1 MINNFNSALNLHNK
15 LMFGLNP
22 TNEVENAEY
31 KRLLYTSTFYGILSN
46 IITGIFQYDNIT
58 DIERLTIDRSFFFN
72 NYVGACKSDE
82 YGFIVAPVVPQ
93 GNINVY
99 GEYDEYNVIFSNA
112 ENLTYKVNDDNF
124 VLGRLTNMPSVS
136 DCMLCYM
143 YASQLAEIKI
153 SVDNSIKLSRKVSLF
168 VGDDNQVRSFKQ
180 LFDKVDNG
188 EPLAIVNEYSE
199 DTTKMLSFDKP
210 TSVGEYYDNFRDT
223 VLEFLSMTGLSE
235 LYNPNKKERLVTDE
249 VNNTQNI
256 QNTLLKNRVE
266 NRKEFINKINDKF
279 NLDIEVA
286 LNFSLK
292 DDVDDLFNIDSFG
305 DDSDD
310 SFDDK
315 DGDSYVY

>member
-22 TNEVENAEY
+22 TNETENVDY
-31 KRLLYTSTFYGILSN
+31 KRLLYTSTFYGILAN

-58 DIERLTIDRSFFFN
+58 DIQRLTIDRSFFFN
-72 NYVGACKSDE
+72 NYVGACKTVD
-82 YGFIVAPVVPQ
+82 YGFIVAPVGPQ

-99 GEYDEYNVIFSNA
+99 GEYDQYNVIFSNA
-112 ENLTYKVNDDNF
+112 ENLTYNVDSEDF
-124 VLGRLTNMPSVS
+124 VLGRLTNMPTVS

-143 YASQLAEIKI
+143 YASQLAEIKLSI
-153 SVDNSIKLSRKVSLF
+153 DNSIKLSRKVSLF
-168 VGDDNQVRSFKQ
+168 VGDDNQVRSYKQ
-180 LFDKVDNG
+180 LYDKVDNG
-188 EPLAIVNEYSE
+188 EPFAIVSQYDDNN
-199 DTTKMLSFDKP
+199 TKMLNFDRP

-279 NLDIEVA
+279 GLEIEVA

-292 DDVDDLFNIDSFG
+292 DDIENLFGEFEG
-305 DDSDD
+305 E
-310 SFDDK
+310 
-315 DGDSYVY
+315 DGDI